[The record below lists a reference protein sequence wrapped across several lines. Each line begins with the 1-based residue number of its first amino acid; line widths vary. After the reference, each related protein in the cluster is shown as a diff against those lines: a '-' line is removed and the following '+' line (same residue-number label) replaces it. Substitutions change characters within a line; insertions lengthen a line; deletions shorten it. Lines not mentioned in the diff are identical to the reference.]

1 MKELTVISGKG
12 GTGKTSLVAAFA
24 NLAENKVIVDGDV
37 DAADLHLILRPEV
50 KIQEEFKGGRK
61 ARINPDLCTACGQ
74 CIELCQFQAI
84 SRDYVVDEF
93 GCEGCGVCVHFCPV
107 EAIEFPENI
116 CGDWFISETRFGP
129 FVHAKLGIAAENS
142 GKLITMIRRQ
152 AEKLAE
158 ERGLDMILIDGPPG
172 IGCPVIAATTG
183 ATAALVVTEPTIS
196 GIHDLQRVGDLS
208 KYFQIPVMVC
218 INKFDINPDVAD
230 RIEKYCVQEGFELVG
245 KIPYDPVFTQA
256 MIAEKTII
264 EYSQNGL
271 SDMVREMWEKIMS
284 TVNSI

>member
-37 DAADLHLILRPEV
+37 DAADLHLILKPEV
-50 KIQEEFKGGRK
+50 KTHEKFKGGRK
-61 ARINPDLCTACGQ
+61 AVINPDLCTACGQ
-74 CIELCQFQAI
+74 CIEFCQFKAI
-84 SRDYVVDEF
+84 SEDYVVDEF
-93 GCEGCGVCVHFCPV
+93 GCEGCGVCVYFCPV
-107 EAIEFPENI
+107 QAIEFPENI

-129 FVHAKLGIAAENS
+129 FVHAKLGIAEENS

-158 ERGLDMILIDGPPG
+158 ERGLDLILIDGPPG

-208 KYFQIPVMVC
+208 KYFQIPAMVC
-218 INKFDINPDVAD
+218 INKFDINPDISKQ
-230 RIEKYCVQEGFELVG
+230 IEEYSVSKGFTIVG

-264 EYSQNGL
+264 EYSPNGL
-271 SDMVREMWEKIMS
+271 SDMVREMWGRIMS
-284 TVNSI
+284 VL

>member
-24 NLAENKVIVDGDV
+24 GLAENKVIVDGDV
-37 DAADLHLILRPEV
+37 DAADLHLILNPEI
-50 KIQEEFKGGRK
+50 KTRQEFKGGRK
-61 ARINPDLCTACGQ
+61 AVINPDLCTACGQ
-74 CIELCQFQAI
+74 CIELCQFKAI
-84 SRDYVVDEF
+84 NKDLMVDEF

-107 EAIEFPENI
+107 QAIEFPENI
-116 CGDWFISETRFGP
+116 CGEWFMSETRFGP
-129 FVHAKLGIAAENS
+129 FVHAKLGIAEENS

-158 ERGLDMILIDGPPG
+158 ERGLNLIIIDGPPG

-183 ATAALVVTEPTIS
+183 ASAVLVVTEPTVS
-196 GIHDLQRVGDLS
+196 GVHDLERVGELT
-208 KYFQIPVMVC
+208 KYFKIPVMVC
-218 INKFDINPDVAD
+218 INKFDINLDVAD

-245 KIPYDPVFTQA
+245 KILYDPIFTEA

-264 EYSQNGL
+264 EYSPNGL
-271 SDMVREMWEKIMS
+271 SDMVREMWGRIMS
-284 TVNSI
+284 VL